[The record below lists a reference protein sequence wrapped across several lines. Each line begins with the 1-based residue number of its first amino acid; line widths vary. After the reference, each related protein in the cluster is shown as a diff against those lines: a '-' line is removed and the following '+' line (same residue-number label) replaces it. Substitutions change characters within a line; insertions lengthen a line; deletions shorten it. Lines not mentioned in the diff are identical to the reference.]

1 MNFDPAL
8 NGVCYLA
15 IACAVVSLHE
25 EKPACASEPD
35 ALGGV
40 VIYLILYHVNFGAG
54 NMKVSLSQDYSGCR
68 ASAKRQNTYLASR
81 L

>member
-1 MNFDPAL
+1 
-8 NGVCYLA
+8 
-15 IACAVVSLHE
+15 
-25 EKPACASEPD
+25 
-35 ALGGV
+35 
-40 VIYLILYHVNFGAG
+40 VNFGAG